1 MGGLT
6 RGVGTFIVRNLVIG
20 LNTFG
25 GACSE
30 NFPQTVVIV
39 PVTTFNSLAASL
51 ASLVILAYLAN
62 STSHL
67 LATIALERK
76 QLENNSRWLGNSKL

>member
-6 RGVGTFIVRNLVIG
+6 RGVGTFIIGNLVIG

-30 NFPQTVVIV
+30 NLSQMVAIV
-39 PVTTFNSLAASL
+39 PVAPFKSLAASL
-51 ASLVILAYLAN
+51 ASLVILTYLTN
-62 STSHL
+62 SV
-67 LATIALERK
+67 E
-76 QLENNSRWLGNSKL
+76 G

>member
-6 RGVGTFIVRNLVIG
+6 RGVGTFIVGNLVIG
-20 LNTFG
+20 LDAFG

-30 NFPQTVVIV
+30 NVPQMVAIV
-39 PVTTFNSLAASL
+39 PVAAFYSLVASL

-62 STSHL
+62 GASHL

-76 QLENNSRWLGNSKL
+76 WLENNSRWLGNSKS